1 MRVVPRCVPI
11 TELDSRPLSSLV
23 NWTMGKC
30 HLKYPAP
37 GSGGWGIVRVG
48 LLVPESVMLFVAP
61 AGCGR
66 HGAIAGY
73 LLGYGKRLFYLRVEE
88 SDIVTG
94 KHLDKV
100 VQAVDEIAATVKPR
114 PKAIL
119 VCGSCIDSLLASD
132 YPHICN
138 RLEKKHGIKVK
149 ACYMDPITRDGKNP
163 PEIKIQQSVY
173 DCLTINTSDKEPAVN
188 IIGNFVPVMKDCE
201 IYQLFKQA
209 GIKEIRQVGDCETFD
224 DFEKLSR
231 SCLNI
236 LIKPNG
242 LAAAADMEKKHG
254 IPFCD
259 IAHFYDLDLIHQSY
273 VKLGQALGVEL
284 DDTGYYQEAEENIRQ
299 YIEKFSHLKFS
310 IGQSVNGSPF
320 EMTYA
325 LSKYGFEVPYIFS
338 DKFLDTDK
346 PYITWLSKNRPAT
359 MVYTTGHPTMFEV
372 YETKGIPVDVAI
384 GLDAGYYC
392 KSAQAFPWDSSCQ
405 PYGYKGLI
413 ALFREIEVSL
423 KNKKNHRE
431 QLSASPIVI

>member
-1 MRVVPRCVPI
+1 MER
-11 TELDSRPLSSLV
+11 
-23 NWTMGKC
+23 C
-30 HLKYPAP
+30 HLKYAAP

-100 VQAVDEIAATVKPR
+100 YLAVDEIVATVKPC

-119 VCGSCIDSLLASD
+119 VCGTCMDTLLASD
-132 YPHICN
+132 YPHICSQ
-138 RLEKKHGIKVK
+138 LEKKHGIKVK
-149 ACYMDPITRDGKNP
+149 NCYMDPITRDGKKT

-173 DCLTINTSDKEPAVN
+173 DCLTPNTSCKEPVVN
-188 IIGNFVPVMKDCE
+188 IIGNFVPVMKNCE
-201 IYQLFKQA
+201 IYQLVKQA
-209 GIKEIRQVGDCETFD
+209 GIKEIRQIGDCKTFD

-231 SCLNI
+231 ACLNI

-242 LAAAADMEKKHG
+242 LAAAADMEKKHN
-254 IPFCD
+254 IQFCD
-259 IAHFYDLDLIHQSY
+259 IGHYYDIDLIHLSY

-284 DDTGYYQEAEENIRQ
+284 DDSRYYQEAQKNIRYYVQ
-299 YIEKFSHLKFS
+299 KFSHLKFA

-320 EMTYA
+320 EITCA
-325 LSKYGFEVPYIFS
+325 LSKYGFDVPYIFS

-346 PYITWLSKNRPAT
+346 PYITWLSKNRPET
-359 MVYTTGHPTMFEV
+359 KVYAIGHPTMVEV
-372 YETKGIPVDVAI
+372 YETESISMDVAI
-384 GLDAGYYC
+384 GLDSGYYC
-392 KSAQAFPWDSSCQ
+392 KSAQSFPWDSSCQ

-413 ALFREIEVSL
+413 ALFREIETSL
-423 KNKKNHRE
+423 ENKKNHRE